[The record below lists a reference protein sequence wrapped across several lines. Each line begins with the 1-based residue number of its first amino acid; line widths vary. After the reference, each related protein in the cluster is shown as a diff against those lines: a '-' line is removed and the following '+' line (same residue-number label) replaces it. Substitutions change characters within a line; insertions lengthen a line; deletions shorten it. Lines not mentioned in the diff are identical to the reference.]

1 MKWQKSFLL
10 CSTCNSTTIIILETF
25 IQNWGVL
32 SKIEYLD
39 HFCIIPTTS
48 LNKLKYSI
56 LLSSCYVVHS
66 VIHVLCYALCCPAV
80 MLCIPCC
87 LLMKGIKMNCI
98 KSKRKVTNF
107 GLSVDWH
114 VLQHFNKVLYTNID
128 LKLRNKLH
136 GPMHCKIGIT
146 CVYNGHVFYNL
157 L

>member
-66 VIHVLCYALCCPAV
+66 VIHMLCYALCCPAVMLCIMLSSCYVMHYVVQLLWYALCCPAV

-98 KSKRKVTNF
+98 KSKKE
-107 GLSVDWH
+107 S
-114 VLQHFNKVLYTNID
+114 Y
-128 LKLRNKLH
+128 
-136 GPMHCKIGIT
+136 
-146 CVYNGHVFYNL
+146 
-157 L
+157 